1 VGGASRERDDAIQ
14 GVADELT
21 RGSGPLS
28 RELAGRMA
36 LLSPFFLLYGVLLA
50 WPLASMVRQ
59 SLLDGLT
66 QYVRVVR
73 NPLFRLAMTNTLV
86 ISAVTT
92 ACALVLGYLCAAAIW
107 RSSGV
112 VRVVVLAL
120 VLLPFWTGV
129 LVKNFAWAV
138 LLHDH
143 GIINGLLRDLGLIRQ
158 PLPLLHNRFAVIVGM
173 VHFVLPYAVFP
184 ILAAMSGI
192 DDRLERAAQS
202 LGASRFEAS
211 RLVVF
216 PLTLPG
222 VYAAALLVF
231 IVCTGFFITP
241 VLLGGPKDMMA
252 ANLVEYYARQLVDFQ
267 AASAVA
273 VLIVAGVS
281 VLVAVYERLP
291 KEGQFGR
298 L

>member
-1 VGGASRERDDAIQ
+1 MRD
-14 GVADELT
+14 
-21 RGSGPLS
+21 GSS
-28 RELAGRMA
+28 RELAARMA
-36 LLSPFFLLYGVLLA
+36 LLAPFFLLYGVLLV
-50 WPLASMVRQ
+50 WPLGSMVRQ
-59 SLLDGLT
+59 SLTDVAAPYA
-66 QYVRVVR
+66 QVVR
-73 NPLFRLAMTNTLV
+73 NPMFRLAVTNTLV
-86 ISAVTT
+86 ISALTT
-92 ACALVLGYLCAAAIW
+92 LCALVLGYLCAAAIW
-107 RSSGV
+107 KSAGV
-112 VRVVVLAL
+112 ARVVVLAL

-143 GIINGLLRDLGLIRQ
+143 GVVNSLLQDLGLIRQ

-184 ILAAMSGI
+184 ILAAMTAI
-192 DDRLERAAQS
+192 DDRLERAAAS
-202 LGASRFEAS
+202 LGASRLNTS
-211 RLVVF
+211 RLVVL

-231 IVCTGFFITP
+231 IVSTGFFITP
-241 VLLGGPKDMMA
+241 VLLGGPKDMMV
-252 ANLVEYYARQLVDFQ
+252 ANLVEYYARQLVDFP

-281 VLVAVYERLP
+281 VLVACYERLP
-291 KEGQFGR
+291 KEGQFGK

>member
-1 VGGASRERDDAIQ
+1 
-14 GVADELT
+14 
-21 RGSGPLS
+21 
-28 RELAGRMA
+28 MA
-36 LLSPFFLLYGVLLA
+36 LLAPFFLLYGVLLV
-50 WPLASMVRQ
+50 WPLASMIRQ
-59 SLLDGLT
+59 SLADGAAPYA
-66 QYVRVVR
+66 QVVR
-73 NPLFRLAMTNTLV
+73 NPMFRLAMVNTLA
-86 ISAVTT
+86 ISALTT
-92 ACALVLGYLCAAAIW
+92 LCALVLGYLCAAAIW
-107 RSSGV
+107 KSAGV
-112 VRVVVLAL
+112 TRVVVLAL

-138 LLHDH
+138 LLQDH
-143 GIINGLLRDLGLIRQ
+143 GVVNELLRDLGLVRH

-184 ILAAMSGI
+184 ILAAMTAI
-192 DDRLERAAQS
+192 DDRLERAAAS
-202 LGASRFEAS
+202 LGASTFHTS
-211 RLVVF
+211 RLVVL

-231 IVCTGFFITP
+231 IVSTGFFITP

-252 ANLVEYYARQLVDFQ
+252 ANLVEYYARQLVDFP

-281 VLVAVYERLP
+281 VLVACYERLP
-291 KEGQFGR
+291 KEGQFGK